1 MQGVLIYLGSIN
13 TLEFHAPHLNMS
25 KYGLSKNTSARET
38 LRNIAAYR
46 LQFSSVTL
54 FLRTSPIYQT
64 SFRHFT
70 GFTKLLFFF
79 QTQIVK
85 CKCIISKIFFIIH

>member
-25 KYGLSKNTSARET
+25 KYGLSKI

-64 SFRHFT
+64 SFRHFI

-79 QTQIVK
+79 QTQIIK
-85 CKCIISKIFFIIH
+85 CMCIISKIFFIIH